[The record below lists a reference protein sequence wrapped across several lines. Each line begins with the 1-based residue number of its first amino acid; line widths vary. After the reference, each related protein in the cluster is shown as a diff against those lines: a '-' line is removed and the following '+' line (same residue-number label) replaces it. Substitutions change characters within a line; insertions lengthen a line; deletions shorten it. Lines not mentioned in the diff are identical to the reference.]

1 MIRWGIIGAGHM
13 ANIFA
18 QSIIE
23 VDNALLVAI
32 SSKENKNL
40 ETFGNEFKIKEELR
54 FSCYEDMC
62 KSKVIDAVY
71 ISTLNNTH
79 FDLIKL
85 CASNNKNILCEKP
98 FCLNLIEALEI
109 KKILKKSGVK
119 FYEAIAYLSHDQ
131 TDKIFNL
138 INDGEIGEID
148 SIESSFGFRVRKIDP
163 KSRLFNKELGG
174 GAILDVGCYPLSFI
188 ALFAKYKN
196 AIEFTKTS
204 GELCHTNVDIN
215 ASANLLIDNKIKCKI
230 YVSLK
235 ENFKNNII
243 IKGSKGNMVIN
254 LPWLP
259 EKKVFLEI
267 FNKNRYYKTFI
278 NSKLSVY
285 ANQIKNVSD
294 QFLEKE
300 NNNHRLFDIYRS
312 VENMKYLDCWIK
324 SIGK

>member
-1 MIRWGIIGAGHM
+1 MIRWGVIGAGHM

-40 ETFGNEFKIKEELR
+40 EVFGNKFKIKKELR
-54 FSCYEDMC
+54 FGSYEEMC
-62 KSKVIDAVY
+62 KSKEIDAIY

-85 CASNNKNILCEKP
+85 CASNNKNVLCEKP
-98 FCLNLIEALEI
+98 FCLNLIEAVEI
-109 KKILKKSGVK
+109 ERILKKSGVK
-119 FYEAIAYLSHDQ
+119 FYEAIAYLSHHQ
-131 TDKIFNL
+131 TDKIFSL
-138 INDGEIGEID
+138 INDGEIGEIN
-148 SIESSFGFRVRKIDP
+148 SIETSFGFRVRKIDP

-188 ALFAKYKN
+188 SLFATHN
-196 AIEFTKTS
+196 NTIEFRKTS
-204 GELCHTNVDIN
+204 GEICHTNVDI
-215 ASANLLIDNKIKCKI
+215 AATANILINNKIKCEI
-230 YVSLK
+230 YISLK
-235 ENFKNNII
+235 ENFKNNTI
-243 IKGSKGNMVIN
+243 IKGSRGSIIIN
-254 LPWLP
+254 FPWLP

-294 QFLEKE
+294 EFLENGNKD
-300 NNNHRLFDIYRS
+300 HRLFDIS
-312 VENMKYLDCWIK
+312 KATQNMKYLDTWMKNIN
-324 SIGK
+324 